1 MRHFLFYLIQN
12 GLNLLPSRRQH
23 ATQPLIRFLLKFG
36 KLSICTSMW
45 KIVRGHSL
53 FTYATKSKFLNLPSV
68 NMQPYILVHNLPLSP
83 SMRTQNNSLS
93 KKKKKKKKKKRKL
106 KYTSIS
112 SIANCKSYL
121 KDLRLIRKD

>member
-93 KKKKKKKKKKRKL
+93 KKKKKKKKKKENLSTPLYLLSQTVNLTL
-106 KYTSIS
+106 KT
-112 SIANCKSYL
+112 
-121 KDLRLIRKD
+121 